1 LTQWLRSRHD
11 VPPAKGKLFEDVGE
25 RAMSEE
31 RGIRTAKAFSYP
43 AAVVGFHGGVEQI
56 VADTMG
62 EDLAW

>member
-1 LTQWLRSRHD
+1 
-11 VPPAKGKLFEDVGE
+11 
-25 RAMSEE
+25 MSEE